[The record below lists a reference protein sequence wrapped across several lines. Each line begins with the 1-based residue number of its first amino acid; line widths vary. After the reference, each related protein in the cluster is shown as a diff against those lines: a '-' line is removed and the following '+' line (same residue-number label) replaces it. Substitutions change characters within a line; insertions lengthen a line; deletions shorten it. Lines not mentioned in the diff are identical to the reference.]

1 MILRGFTYAMR
12 RSSQFGLIVNDVKIY
27 GSPARN
33 IEKVSVPYRNGDL
46 LLDYGTFTNYITS
59 FEVSLY
65 KNTEAMIPQIAEWL
79 LSIGSYTR
87 LEDDWHPGEFRQ
99 AIFTG
104 DIEWIM
110 SSLSRY
116 GKAEISFDCKPQRFL
131 ISGESAISYAS
142 SGATVTLNN
151 PTNFYSRPLIVLEGN
166 GSVTI
171 NGYTITVTNNTNLQ
185 VTIDCESMQ
194 CYRGNTNMNNY
205 VALDDFPQLKPGNNT
220 ITGDLVNHMSI
231 TPRWWHL

>member
-1 MILRGFTYAMR
+1 MSLKGFTYAMR
-12 RSSQFGLIVNDVKIY
+12 NSSSFGLIVNDVKIY

-46 LLDYGTFTNYITS
+46 LLDYGTYSNYITS

-65 KNTEAMIPQIAEWL
+65 QRTEEMIPLIAEWL
-79 LSIGSYTR
+79 LSIGTYTR
-87 LEDDWHPGEFRQ
+87 LEDDWHPDEFRS

-104 DIEWIM
+104 DIEWVM
-110 SSLSRY
+110 SSFSRY
-116 GKAEISFDCKPQRFL
+116 GRATISFDCKPQRFL
-131 ISGESAISYAS
+131 TSGENTITYSGAS
-142 SGATVTLNN
+142 SVTITN

-185 VTIDCESMQ
+185 VTIDCETMQ

-205 VALDDFPQLKPGNNT
+205 VTLDDFPQLKPGSNT
-220 ITGDLVNHMSI
+220 ITGDLIANMQI